1 MPRKSSSRTKNPR
14 SRRYRQN
21 QNQQQNQQQN
31 ENQLDYQSENQ
42 NQNQNQ
48 FGGSNNPSGVNS
60 LVQGQEQTQGAG
72 FPISNE
78 TINQAAQVASKL
90 LGGALQTGGSAGG
103 LEGSA
108 LDTQDPGL
116 KSAVVN
122 GATLGAAV
130 AAEGYTSLKGSPIV
144 GGRKRKGR
152 RSQNQKQNQNQNQ
165 NQNQKGGMVPGLLTA
180 VETALVP
187 LGLYLGQKALQSR
200 RSGSRSL
207 GKSFDFR
214 RASRRTRRRR

>member
-72 FPISNE
+72 FPISKE

-90 LGGALQTGGSAGG
+90 LGGALQTGGSASG
-103 LEGSA
+103 LEGSE
-108 LDTQDPGL
+108 LNTQDPGL

-152 RSQNQKQNQNQNQ
+152 RSQNQNQNQ